1 MTAAAFLIKSEWAG
15 SVAIN
20 TRGKS
25 PLNKSPTTATKVN
38 PLVTKA
44 VPCLFLIKAISDQ
57 AVRTTISKVIIV
69 EEIGLNLKKS
79 VWKKINKAKTI
90 SPK

>member
-1 MTAAAFLIKSEWAG
+1 MAAFLIKSEWAG

-69 EEIGLNLKKS
+69 EEIGLNLRQFLL
-79 VWKKINKAKTI
+79 NKLQDKA
-90 SPK
+90 SRLS